1 MAAVID
7 DNATY
12 GVGDMGSGGVE
23 VRVVTRD
30 NGGAKSVT
38 ITTGRNEQSID
49 TLLYNQPT
57 RVPTRLWFNPSHLL
71 LPPHV
76 HAYPKIRSVRPCLSE
91 NTAAQYA
98 SVMTT
103 STPR

>member
-23 VRVVTRD
+23 VRVATRD

-38 ITTGRNEQSID
+38 ITTGRNEQVSC
-49 TLLYNQPT
+49 TT
-57 RVPTRLWFNPSHLL
+57 V
-71 LPPHV
+71 
-76 HAYPKIRSVRPCLSE
+76 CG
-91 NTAAQYA
+91 TAAGGAQSSRGHRRARA
-98 SVMTT
+98 SSVTA
-103 STPR
+103 RLVRG